1 MASAQSKIW
10 FLEQIN
16 LLKDFQEAELEMF
29 ADLTTM
35 KSTGKGEYI
44 YFPNDPSKIVFFL
57 KRGRVKI
64 GKYAD
69 DGKEIIKAI
78 LHPGEIFGEMAIA
91 GQESR
96 TDFAQALD
104 NDVMICATKVEDV
117 IELMNNNSKLSMAI
131 TRSIGERLMNVE
143 RKMESLI
150 FKDARSRI
158 IDLLK
163 QMANERGVKIG
174 DEILL
179 KHNLTHQD
187 IANLTATS
195 RQTVTVTLNELKDQD
210 LIFMERKKILFR
222 DIDKLAQ

>member
-1 MASAQSKIW
+1 MSALQSKIW
-10 FLEQIN
+10 YLEQIN
-16 LLKDFQEAELEMF
+16 LLKDFKEEELKMF

-35 KSTGKGEYI
+35 RTSGKNEYI

-64 GKYAD
+64 GKYTD

-78 LHPGEIFGEMAIA
+78 LHPGEIFGEMSIA

-104 NDVMICATKVEDV
+104 DDVMICATNVED
-117 IELMNNNSKLSMAI
+117 IKKIMNNNAKLSMAI

-150 FKDARSRI
+150 FKDARTRI
-158 IDLLK
+158 IDLIK
-163 QMANERGVKIG
+163 QMAEKRGKKIG

-179 KHNLTHQD
+179 NHDLTHQD
-187 IANLTATS
+187 IANITATS
-195 RQTVTVTLNELKDQD
+195 RQTVTVTLNELKEKD
-210 LIFMERKKILFR
+210 LIYMERKKILIR
-222 DIDKLAQ
+222 DIAKLQ

>member
-1 MASAQSKIW
+1 MSTQSKIW
-10 FLEQIN
+10 YLEQIN
-16 LLKDFQEAELEMF
+16 LLKDFQDGELKMF

-35 KSTGKGEYI
+35 RSTGKNEYI

-57 KRGRVKI
+57 KRGRIKI
-64 GKYAD
+64 GKYTD

-78 LHPGEIFGEMAIA
+78 LHPGEIFGEMAIV
-91 GQESR
+91 GQDSR

-104 NDVMICATKVEDV
+104 DDVMICATNVED
-117 IELMNNNSKLSMAI
+117 IKNIMNKNPKLSMAV
-131 TRSIGERLMNVE
+131 TKSIGERLMNVE

-150 FKDARSRI
+150 FKDARTRI
-158 IDLLK
+158 IDLLI
-163 QMANERGVKIG
+163 QMAEKRGQKIG

-210 LIFMERKKILFR
+210 LIYMERKKILIR
-222 DIDKLAQ
+222 DIAKLK

>member
-1 MASAQSKIW
+1 MSALQSKIW
-10 FLEQIN
+10 YLEQIN
-16 LLKDFQEAELEMF
+16 LLKEFQEDELKMF
-29 ADLTTM
+29 ANLTTM
-35 KSTGKGEYI
+35 RTSAKNEYI

-57 KRGRVKI
+57 KRGRIKI
-64 GKYAD
+64 GKYTD

-96 TDFAQALD
+96 VDFAQALD
-104 NDVMICATKVEDV
+104 DDVMICATNVDDIQK
-117 IELMNNNSKLSMAI
+117 IMSNNPKLSLAI

-150 FKDARSRI
+150 FKDARTRI

-163 QMANERGVKIG
+163 QMADKRGIKIG

-179 KHNLTHQD
+179 KHDLTHQD

-210 LIFMERKKILFR
+210 LIYMERKKILIR
-222 DIDKLAQ
+222 DIAKLN

>member
-1 MASAQSKIW
+1 MSATHSKLW
-10 FLEQIN
+10 YLEHIN
-16 LLKDFQEAELEMF
+16 LLKDFKEEELKMF
-29 ADLTTM
+29 ADLTTLRT
-35 KSTGKGEYI
+35 TGKNEYI

-64 GKYAD
+64 GKFTD

-78 LHPGEIFGEMAIA
+78 LHPGEIFGEMSVA
-91 GQESR
+91 GQEKR

-104 NDVMICATKVEDV
+104 DDVMICATNVDDIKR
-117 IELMNNNSKLSMAI
+117 IMNQNPKLSMAI

-150 FKDARSRI
+150 FKDARTRI

-163 QMANERGVKIG
+163 QMAKKHGKKIG
-174 DEILL
+174 DEVLL
-179 KHNLTHQD
+179 KHDLTHQD

-195 RQTVTVTLNELKDQD
+195 RQTVTITLNELKDQN
-210 LIFMERKKILFR
+210 LIYMERKKILFR
-222 DIDKLAQ
+222 DLDKLN

>member
-1 MASAQSKIW
+1 MSALQSKIW
-10 FLEQIN
+10 YLEQIN
-16 LLKDFQEAELEMF
+16 LLKDFKEEELKMF

-35 KSTGKGEYI
+35 RASGKNEYI

-64 GKYAD
+64 GKYTD

-78 LHPGEIFGEMAIA
+78 LHPGEIFGEMSIA

-104 NDVMICATKVEDV
+104 DDVMICATNVDDIKK
-117 IELMNNNSKLSMAI
+117 IMSKNAKLSMAI

-150 FKDARSRI
+150 FKDARTRI
-158 IDLLK
+158 IDLLI
-163 QMANERGVKIG
+163 QMAEKRGQKIG

-179 KHNLTHQD
+179 KHDLTHQD

-210 LIFMERKKILFR
+210 LIYMERKKILIR
-222 DIDKLAQ
+222 DIAKLK

>member
-1 MASAQSKIW
+1 MSALHSKIW
-10 FLEQIN
+10 YLEQIN
-16 LLKDFQEAELEMF
+16 LLKDFKEEELKMF
-29 ADLTTM
+29 ADLTIM
-35 KSTGKGEYI
+35 RASSKNEYI

-64 GKYAD
+64 GKYTD

-78 LHPGEIFGEMAIA
+78 LHPGEIFGEMSIA

-104 NDVMICATKVEDV
+104 DDVMICATNVDDIKM
-117 IELMNNNSKLSMAI
+117 IMNKNAKLSMAI

-150 FKDARSRI
+150 FKDARTRI

-163 QMANERGVKIG
+163 QMAEKRGKKIG

-179 KHNLTHQD
+179 KHDLTHQD

-210 LIFMERKKILFR
+210 LIYMERKKILIR
-222 DIDKLAQ
+222 DIEKLK

>member
-1 MASAQSKIW
+1 MSALQSKIW
-10 FLEQIN
+10 YLEQIN
-16 LLKDFQEAELEMF
+16 LLKDFQEEELKMF

-35 KSTGKGEYI
+35 RASGKNEYI

-64 GKYAD
+64 GKYTD

-78 LHPGEIFGEMAIA
+78 LHPGEIFGEMSIA

-104 NDVMICATKVEDV
+104 DDVMICATNAED
-117 IELMNNNSKLSMAI
+117 IKKIMNKNAKLSMAI

-150 FKDARSRI
+150 FKDARTRI

-163 QMANERGVKIG
+163 QMADKRGIKIG

-179 KHNLTHQD
+179 KHDLTHQD

-210 LIFMERKKILFR
+210 LIYMERKKILLR
-222 DIDKLAQ
+222 DIDKLK

>member
-1 MASAQSKIW
+1 MSALHSKIW
-10 FLEQIN
+10 YLEQIN
-16 LLKDFQEAELEMF
+16 LLKDFKEDELKMF
-29 ADLTTM
+29 AELTTM
-35 KSTGKGEYI
+35 RTTGKNEYI

-64 GKYAD
+64 GKYTD

-78 LHPGEIFGEMAIA
+78 LHPGEIFGEMSIA

-104 NDVMICATKVEDV
+104 DDVMICATNVED
-117 IELMNNNSKLSMAI
+117 IKKIMNKNAKLSMAI

-150 FKDARSRI
+150 FKDARTRI
-158 IDLLK
+158 IDLLI
-163 QMANERGVKIG
+163 QMAEKRGTKIG

-179 KHNLTHQD
+179 KHDLTHQD

-210 LIFMERKKILFR
+210 LIYMERKKILIR
-222 DIDKLAQ
+222 DIAKLK

>member
-1 MASAQSKIW
+1 MSTQSKIW
-10 FLEQIN
+10 YLEQIN
-16 LLKDFQEAELEMF
+16 LLKDFQDDELKMF
-29 ADLTTM
+29 ADLATM
-35 KSTGKGEYI
+35 RSTGKNEYI

-64 GKYAD
+64 GKYTD

-104 NDVMICATKVEDV
+104 DDVMICATNVED
-117 IELMNNNSKLSMAI
+117 IKMIMDKNPKLSMAV
-131 TRSIGERLMNVE
+131 TKSIGERLMNVE

-150 FKDARSRI
+150 FKDARTRI
-158 IDLLK
+158 IDLLI
-163 QMANERGVKIG
+163 QMAEQRGIKIG

-179 KHNLTHQD
+179 KHDLTHQD

-210 LIFMERKKILFR
+210 LIYMERKKILIR
-222 DIDKLAQ
+222 DIAKLQ